1 MGVGYEWCMYLSI
14 CTRIK
19 ICKSRETFVWS
30 PKGEHFWSLLRLA
43 VKMHVLIFSN
53 FKYLHV
59 TIASLANVNPVS
71 LLVQFING
79 KCLALYSLYW
89 LKKTSM
95 ITVSTCGVKLQE
107 GPLGHGKKA
116 KTLNLHGYLL
126 YSLYKMTVAIYKK
139 IAKKLSIATLWKFTM
154 SSQFLPLTSYSSPST
169 PSPFVYYSQSV
180 ILTMNSQME
189 QFPSIYKQA
198 SMQD

>member
-1 MGVGYEWCMYLSI
+1 ME
-14 CTRIK
+14 
-19 ICKSRETFVWS
+19 
-30 PKGEHFWSLLRLA
+30 
-43 VKMHVLIFSN
+43 
-53 FKYLHV
+53 
-59 TIASLANVNPVS
+59 
-71 LLVQFING
+71 
-79 KCLALYSLYW
+79 
-89 LKKTSM
+89 
-95 ITVSTCGVKLQE
+95 
-107 GPLGHGKKA
+107 KKA

-198 SMQD
+198 SMQDQGGLGACTHIKFSEIRCSEIASEVILGQKQSCSSFMAHRVLFACPCMHLLSKLTLNSRERRY